1 MQIGHACAMW
11 CNFQLL
17 RMGEPGQIWLV
28 DMISMAASRER
39 ETVALQ
45 GERSGA
51 AGLGARSQVSMSRTG
66 MGQPSRQPV
75 TRPICLHCAI
85 DCQCEKG
92 TQSFLSS

>member
-1 MQIGHACAMW
+1 
-11 CNFQLL
+11 
-17 RMGEPGQIWLV
+17 MGEPGCIWLV

-51 AGLGARSQVSMSRTG
+51 AGLGARSQASMSRTG
-66 MGQPSRQPV
+66 TV
-75 TRPICLHCAI
+75 

-92 TQSFLSS
+92 TESFLSS